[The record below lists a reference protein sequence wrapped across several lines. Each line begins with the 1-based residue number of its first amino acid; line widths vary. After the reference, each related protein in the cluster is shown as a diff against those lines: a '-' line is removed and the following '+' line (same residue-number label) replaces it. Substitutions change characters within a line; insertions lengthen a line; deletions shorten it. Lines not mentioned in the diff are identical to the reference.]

1 MSRNTAKYFRDIVR
15 LHMRTNGFRLC
26 LHLSKAYCPCAR
38 QDCFAQALTR
48 EESESTAKPG
58 IKDGRSIGDITD
70 LYNQKERVT
79 YLYKSLQQIHIA
91 PPEEGKIPDGRSFI
105 IKETVCLKSEDPD
118 LSQCDF
124 KPDGDVKICALDV
137 GDDGS
142 KDIQCISQNK
152 VVRVRRSGK
161 KKKKC
166 NNVICKLFRSG
177 STSELNFYVMMN
189 QIRRWIRR
197 REIRVTDQKK
207 LPDGS
212 LVTHSAICDIYRME
226 RREKCY
232 GPENEIMDSSL
243 SAMYTTTYV
252 DNGEERRYR
261 AEKVLTEGSL
271 VTHVVCYVQ

>member
-1 MSRNTAKYFRDIVR
+1 MRSWR
-15 LHMRTNGFRLC
+15 LSLLLLSAVTLHGC
-26 LHLSKAYCPCAR
+26 LSDTP
-38 QDCFAQALTR
+38 
-48 EESESTAKPG
+48 EPG

-177 STSELNFYVMMN
+177 STSV
-189 QIRRWIRR
+189 IAGGTHTG
-197 REIRVTDQKK
+197 RV
-207 LPDGS
+207 
-212 LVTHSAICDIYRME
+212 VA
-226 RREKCY
+226 
-232 GPENEIMDSSL
+232 
-243 SAMYTTTYV
+243 
-252 DNGEERRYR
+252 
-261 AEKVLTEGSL
+261 
-271 VTHVVCYVQ
+271 